1 MFRRHQAQHQ
11 TRHQTA
17 RLSVSV
23 ALLIGLH
30 GLHGSSLWAGTGWAD
45 DAVPPAVP
53 NAPASPEAITP
64 RAFLPIV
71 ANMLPASCTTT
82 QPGVPEPGLWSFVL
96 NFDASN
102 NLQGC
107 LMYAASLT
115 STRLTIQFFD
125 CFVNDPAHVSFLEEG
140 GRQFARF
147 DGAGYVHCPGF
158 DPPTT
163 GTGVRRERKSLVAV
177 ARSAETN
184 TPRQNPLLH
193 HPYSTTVGS
202 KSDVAYDMPVI
213 PGAGTASVGL
223 VSHHLIAINLTKAY
237 TSPTGGTH
245 LGWNVL
251 SSDMRVFG
259 NNFLVLTHTINSQTP
274 QTFPATAI
282 LFNFDPM
289 TLTIGFNPETGEYLK
304 GDLDEIILDPKR
316 ASAGN

>member
-1 MFRRHQAQHQ
+1 MFQ
-11 TRHQTA
+11 RHQTA
-17 RLSVSV
+17 RLLLLV

-30 GLHGSSLWAGTGWAD
+30 GFNGSSLWARTGWAD
-45 DAVPPAVP
+45 DAVPPALP
-53 NAPASPEAITP
+53 NASVSPEAITP
-64 RAFLPIV
+64 RAFLPLV

-96 NFDASN
+96 NFNSGN

-107 LMYAASLT
+107 LMHAASLT
-115 STRLTIQFFD
+115 STRITIQHFD
-125 CFVNDPAHVSFLEEG
+125 CFVNDPAHISFLEED
-140 GRQFARF
+140 GRKFARF
-147 DGAGYVHCPGF
+147 DGAGYVYCPGF

-177 ARSAETN
+177 ARPAETN

-193 HPYSTTVGS
+193 HPYSTAAGS

-213 PGAGTASVGL
+213 PGASDVSVGL
-223 VSHHLIAINLTKAY
+223 VSHHRIEINRTRTY
-237 TSPTGGTH
+237 TSATGGNH

-251 SSDMRVFG
+251 SSDMRSFG
-259 NNFLVLTHTINSQTP
+259 SNFLVLTHTINSQTR

-282 LFNFDPM
+282 LFNFDPI
-289 TLTIGFNPETGEYLK
+289 TLTIGFNPETGAYLK